1 MSVICEKS
9 CNQIPIAQ
17 VTHIASAFTSFF
29 LTSIFNNYMI
39 NMLAYFSLQIEEYP
53 LVLIASHIS
62 QLIWI
67 SKRFGVV
74 LVKFVCG
81 IAELQYAVDN
91 LHLACKLRL
100 KTDCLSL
107 KQSIPCFS
115 RSTVDTNPLLFLFNA
130 ATNTT

>member
-1 MSVICEKS
+1 
-9 CNQIPIAQ
+9 
-17 VTHIASAFTSFF
+17 
-29 LTSIFNNYMI
+29 MI

-74 LVKFVCG
+74 LVKFVCR

-115 RSTVDTNPLLFLFNA
+115 RSAVNTNPLLFPFNA